1 MWFILAV
8 LIPFGAASHDYQHPD
23 NNEWYAR
30 LTQPDNTVAS
40 CCGEADA
47 FFADKTD
54 ECGPNDYVPTY
65 FGGCALVAIITDD
78 REVPRRHTFPVGTRI
93 PIPANKIRKHPSAN
107 PTEHGI
113 VFVGPNKQV
122 YCYEPLPLI

>member
-1 MWFILAV
+1 MLLLATSA
-8 LIPFGAASHDYQHPD
+8 LAHDYQHPD
-23 NNEWYAR
+23 NNEWYNSLR
-30 LTQPDNTVAS
+30 QPDNQVAS

-47 FFADKTD
+47 FYTDKT
-54 ECGPNDYVPTY
+54 EPCGPEDYIPAY
-65 FGGCALVAIITDD
+65 FGGCTVVAIITDD

-93 PIPANKIRKHPSAN
+93 PIPAVKIRKHPSAN

-113 VFVGPNKQV
+113 VFVGAQRQV